1 MKTKGRRRKRKRRH
15 SAGPARA
22 ETASAR
28 EVTPGNSKGHGGGP
42 RAPTGGR
49 RGTSTSR
56 RLISPYSAPGV
67 CTLCP
72 FSSLSTDAKNDGQSK
87 MWAAVGIEPV
97 VPRLLDESPVS
108 LAPPGYRWPAVWPLP
123 PTAGDGQRRA
133 HKESPCESKTRL
145 NRRATAPA
153 PGGFERTG
161 WGDSPQPE
169 RPTRG
174 LFRRKESLYCMSR

>member
-87 MWAAVGIEPV
+87 MWAVVGIEPV
-97 VPRLLDESPVS
+97 VPGLLDESPVS
-108 LAPPGYRWPAVWPLP
+108 LAPPGYRRPAVRPLP

-145 NRRATAPA
+145 NRRRQPRLRGALRELGGATLP
-153 PGGFERTG
+153 
-161 WGDSPQPE
+161 SQ
-169 RPTRG
+169 
-174 LFRRKESLYCMSR
+174 SV